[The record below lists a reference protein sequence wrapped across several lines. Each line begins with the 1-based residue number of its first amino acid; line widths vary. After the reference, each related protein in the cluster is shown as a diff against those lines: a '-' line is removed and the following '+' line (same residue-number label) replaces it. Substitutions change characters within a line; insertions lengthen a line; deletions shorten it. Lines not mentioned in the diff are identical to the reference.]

1 MPSRV
6 VEVQAAVG
14 AGTEEGRRPTFVPA
28 PTAANP
34 ELSDRPKR
42 RTFTAGEKL
51 RILEE
56 TDRAA
61 GTGDIGAILLR
72 EGLYSTTLTDWR
84 RQRAAGTLG
93 ALTPAR
99 RGPKVSQPNPL
110 AAELAKARQENARL
124 RQRLERAEAIIDLQK
139 TLAARLSACG
149 HRNGWRYDRRG
160 RGAAGN
166 FLVEGVPVKKHG
178 PRVVA
183 DLRVVTPCSDPG

>member
-14 AGTEEGRRPTFVPA
+14 AGTEEGRRPTVVPA

-34 ELSDRPKR
+34 ELSARPKR

-61 GTGDIGAILLR
+61 GTGDIGAVLR
-72 EGLYSTTLTDWR
+72 HEGLYSSTLTDWR
-84 RQRAAGTLG
+84 RQRGGGTLG

-99 RGPKVSQPNPL
+99 RGPKVSPPHPL
-110 AAELAKARQENARL
+110 TAELAKARQENARL
-124 RQRLERAEAIIDLQK
+124 RQRLERAEAIIDVQK
-139 TLAARLSACG
+139 KVAHLLETALDPSDSA
-149 HRNGWRYDRRG
+149 G
-160 RGAAGN
+160 R
-166 FLVEGVPVKKHG
+166 
-178 PRVVA
+178 
-183 DLRVVTPCSDPG
+183 S